1 MQIQL
6 SVEST
11 AHNINQLTEQLTVR
25 AEADRNSTIKR
36 WLYPDG
42 IDSEGGLGALLSQKE
57 PGTGAWLPQSDAFL
71 GWKSKGKGWM
81 WLHGTGTQITLL
93 QGKSR

>member
-11 AHNINQLTEQLTVR
+11 AHNINKLTEQLTVR
-25 AEADRNSTIKR
+25 TEANRNSTIKR

-42 IDSEGGLGALLSQKE
+42 IDSEGGLSALLSQKE
-57 PGTGAWLPQSDAFL
+57 TGTGIWLLQSDAFL
-71 GWKSKGKGWM
+71 SWKSKCNGWM
-81 WLHGTGTQITLL
+81 WLHGTGTQILPVY
-93 QGKSR
+93 